1 MFEDTINGLGQTRT
15 EFDSKVKDS
24 FGRSIDEKVFDHVE
38 AELEK
43 LESEYSAAEM
53 KMNEIKMI
61 TMELIT
67 IV

>member
-1 MFEDTINGLGQTRT
+1 MFEDTINGLKQTST

-24 FGRSIDEKVFDHVE
+24 FGRSIDEKVFDPVE

-43 LESEYSAAEM
+43 LESEYLAAEM

-61 TMELIT
+61 TMELRT